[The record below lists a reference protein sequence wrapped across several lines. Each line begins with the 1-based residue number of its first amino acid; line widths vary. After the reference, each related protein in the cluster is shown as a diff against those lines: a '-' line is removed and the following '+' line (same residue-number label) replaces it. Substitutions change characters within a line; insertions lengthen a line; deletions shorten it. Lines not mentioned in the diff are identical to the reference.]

1 MLQFSKKFQMFSA
14 KFPTIYVV
22 TNSSLGIVS
31 CFFDNVG
38 LLGIDTCFIPD
49 GCGRASCKKM
59 DIKMVWVAI
68 SISSELPF
76 CFYV

>member
-1 MLQFSKKFQMFSA
+1 MFSA

-59 DIKMVWVAI
+59 DIKMV
-68 SISSELPF
+68 
-76 CFYV
+76 